1 MAGSI
6 RTGLF
11 SAMLVGT
18 TLFAQ
23 TARSAPPEGKNGE
36 DAQAASAEA
45 AARSKLS
52 EKGIHVSH
60 SGLSLVDERQLA
72 HAFNEA
78 NTLKRKLVTT
88 AKELQA
94 GERDIELIQ
103 ADVRQRLQ
111 NSVEINSTLANV
123 RNNPVDYNRLVGEV
137 NANNSQIKLLE
148 QTQQQTKKDIDA
160 VRKKSNDAREA
171 YVQQL
176 AEIRALVD
184 RLSERYGALKS
195 DAAAQAALSE
205 WNSAANT
212 SFTIK
217 PSSYFLNS
225 VKKLGQLEKT
235 VISEKIPLRRE
246 GNSYY
251 ATVVVNGKAQEMIV
265 DTGATQVVLPH
276 NVAVDCGWKPEDST
290 ITMIATIADGSKV
303 KSKLA
308 VLDSVRVGKFTAEH
322 VECCVLPA
330 EAKNAPLLLGM
341 TFLSKFNFSINGSEL
356 VLSKIGDEHA
366 SSKPKKTR
374 PSKSTRKPRKSD
386 KTDTPSDSNG

>member
-60 SGLSLVDERQLA
+60 SGLSLVDEKQLA

-148 QTQQQTKKDIDA
+148 QTQQQTKKDID
-160 VRKKSNDAREA
+160 V
-171 YVQQL
+171 
-176 AEIRALVD
+176 
-184 RLSERYGALKS
+184 
-195 DAAAQAALSE
+195 
-205 WNSAANT
+205 
-212 SFTIK
+212 
-217 PSSYFLNS
+217 
-225 VKKLGQLEKT
+225 
-235 VISEKIPLRRE
+235 
-246 GNSYY
+246 
-251 ATVVVNGKAQEMIV
+251 
-265 DTGATQVVLPH
+265 
-276 NVAVDCGWKPEDST
+276 
-290 ITMIATIADGSKV
+290 
-303 KSKLA
+303 
-308 VLDSVRVGKFTAEH
+308 
-322 VECCVLPA
+322 
-330 EAKNAPLLLGM
+330 
-341 TFLSKFNFSINGSEL
+341 
-356 VLSKIGDEHA
+356 
-366 SSKPKKTR
+366 
-374 PSKSTRKPRKSD
+374 
-386 KTDTPSDSNG
+386 